1 MTTTSTAGAGQV
13 SILVLA
19 AILIGSGVLI
29 GFAMS
34 YERWFL
40 LPVAIEFIV
49 GLVAVIMMLSS
60 LDVCSALG
68 FILAGQTLLIV
79 YAVGVFLG
87 FLLRR
92 LLGRFS

>member
-1 MTTTSTAGAGQV
+1 MITMV
-13 SILVLA
+13 VIVLVQT
-19 AILIGSGVLI
+19 VVQTVVQ
-29 GFAMS
+29 M
-34 YERWFL
+34 
-40 LPVAIEFIV
+40 VV
-49 GLVAVIMMLSS
+49 QMVAVTVMLSS

-68 FILAGQTLLIV
+68 AILIGQTLLIV